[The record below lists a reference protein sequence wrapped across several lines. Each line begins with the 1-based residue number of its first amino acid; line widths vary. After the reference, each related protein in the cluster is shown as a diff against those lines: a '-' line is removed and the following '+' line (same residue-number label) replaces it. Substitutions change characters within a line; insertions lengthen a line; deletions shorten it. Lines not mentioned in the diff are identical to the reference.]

1 MPSLKA
7 RFFAFILRHTRK
19 KFFATPEGLHKRL
32 ENARKTMDH
41 RPPEKIR
48 ERLTISEHLVDGHVV
63 YEATPK
69 SAATGKRLLY
79 LHGGAHL
86 FELTPHHWALI
97 AELAERLG
105 AQVTVP
111 VYPLAPE
118 HQFPVN
124 YDMATQV
131 YRAVLAEA
139 PDASIV
145 GDSAGGNMGPVLC
158 MMAKQN
164 GWPLPKSMVLISP
177 GIDMTGTGGPELEAY
192 AKRDPWLDL
201 PGIKEAVRL
210 YAPDVPAVDWR
221 ISPINGDLSA
231 LPPTLA
237 FCGTE
242 ELLSVFMDKFVAKMR
257 AAGVPIELVV
267 GQGLFHVWPLVD
279 LPESK
284 APRDRMVAFLS
295 TADPAANLARA

>member
-7 RFFAFILRHTRK
+7 RFFAFLLRHTSK
-19 KFFATPEGLHKRL
+19 KSFASAEGLHRRL
-32 ENARKTMDH
+32 EKARKTQDH

-48 ERLTISEHLVDGHVV
+48 NRLTISEHLVDGHAV
-63 YEATPK
+63 YEVQPK
-69 SAATGKRLLY
+69 SGATGPRLLY

-86 FELTPHHWALI
+86 FEITPFHWGLI

-111 VYPLAPE
+111 IYPLAPE
-118 HQFPVN
+118 HQFPTN

-131 YRAVLAEA
+131 YRSVLAEA

-145 GDSAGGNMGPVLC
+145 GDSAGGNMAAVLC
-158 MMAKQN
+158 MMAAEN
-164 GWPLPKSMVLISP
+164 GWPLPKSLVLLSP
-177 GIDMTGTGGPELEAY
+177 GIDMAASGPDLEAA

-210 YAPDVPAVDWR
+210 YAPDMPPTDWR
-221 ISPINGDLSA
+221 ISPINGDLSV
-231 LPPTLA
+231 LPPTLT
-237 FCGTE
+237 FCGTA
-242 ELLSVFMDKFVAKMR
+242 ELLHPIMDKFVAKAR
-257 AAGVPIELVV
+257 AADVPVEMVL
-267 GQGLFHVWPLVD
+267 GPGMFHVWPLLD

-295 TADPAANLARA
+295 AADPAANLVRS

>member
-7 RFFAFILRHTRK
+7 RFLAFFLRLTAK
-19 KFFATPEGLHKRL
+19 KSFATVEGLHRRL
-32 ENARKTMDH
+32 GEARKTQDH

-48 ERLTISEHLVDGHVV
+48 ERLTISEHMVDGHVV
-63 YEATPK
+63 YEAQPK
-69 SAATGKRLLY
+69 SGASGKRLLY

-86 FELTPHHWALI
+86 FEITPYHWGLI

-105 AQVTVP
+105 SQVTVP
-111 VYPLAPE
+111 IYPLGPE
-118 HQFPVN
+118 HTFPKN

-131 YRAVLAEA
+131 YRSVLAEA

-145 GDSAGGNMGPVLC
+145 GDSAGGNMAAVLC
-158 MMAKQN
+158 MMAAEN
-164 GWPLPKSMVLISP
+164 GWPLPNSLVLLSP
-177 GIDMTGTGGPELEAY
+177 GIDMSASGPDVEAY
-192 AKRDPWLDL
+192 AKRDPWLAL

-210 YAPDVPAVDWR
+210 YAPEMEPTDWR
-221 ISPINGDLSA
+221 ISPINGDLSV

-242 ELLSVFMDKFVAKMR
+242 ELLYPIMSKFLAKAR
-257 AAGVPIELVV
+257 AAGVPIEMVV
-267 GQGLFHVWPLVD
+267 GQGMFHVWPLVD

-284 APRDRMVAFLS
+284 APRDRMVAFLAAS
-295 TADPAANLARA
+295 DPASNLERG